1 MLSMLPLLY
10 RDHLI
15 LPYVALLTLFAFTH
29 YSPYRRCN
37 KGGID
42 SSVLQKVL
50 MTSSL
55 LCSLVLHLIY
65 LTLQPPKKYPF
76 LFEALIMIL
85 CFSQFVIITIYAN
98 WKQWM
103 SLDCSVELE
112 KAKKTL
118 WSVIWQTATISLWK
132 LIYFH
137 WTEVIVFYTYRQ
149 YQYCWLF
156 TGFSPTS
163 PLNCCVCKN
172 TVYPWFL
179 VLNCTLPKIDK
190 KRKVLFKNV
199 AQVNLT
205 PTFSSGQFWNS
216 VGCHVLNFDFWLFD
230 SVKTVSESLN

>member
-1 MLSMLPLLY
+1 MHEKSILLPLLPAGLLALEEPLLFRWLTYHAMLSMLPLLY

-76 LFEALIMIL
+76 LFEALIMII

-98 WKQWM
+98 RKQWM
-103 SLDCSVELE
+103 LLDSSVELE

-118 WSVIWQTATISLWK
+118 WSVIWQTATVSLWK
-132 LIYFH
+132 LIYFV
-137 WTEVIVFYTYRQ
+137 EVIVFYTLTISVLLTLYGVFPN
-149 YQYCWLF
+149 F
-156 TGFSPTS
+156 TTQLLCVQEHSLSMIFST
-163 PLNCCVCKN
+163 
-172 TVYPWFL
+172 
-179 VLNCTLPKIDK
+179 
-190 KRKVLFKNV
+190 
-199 AQVNLT
+199 
-205 PTFSSGQFWNS
+205 
-216 VGCHVLNFDFWLFD
+216 
-230 SVKTVSESLN
+230 

>member
-1 MLSMLPLLY
+1 MLPLLY

-50 MTSSL
+50 RTSSL

-98 WKQWM
+98 RKQWM
-103 SLDCSVELE
+103 LLDCSVELE
-112 KAKKTL
+112 NAKKTL
-118 WSVIWQTATISLWK
+118 WSVIWQTNTVSLWK
-132 LIYFH
+132 LIYFC
-137 WTEVIVFYTYRQ
+137 WTKVIVFYTETVSVLLTLYGVFPN
-149 YQYCWLF
+149 F
-156 TGFSPTS
+156 TTQFAVCARTQFIHDFLYLIVHFRKLMKIKSPVQE
-163 PLNCCVCKN
+163 CC
-172 TVYPWFL
+172 P
-179 VLNCTLPKIDK
+179 
-190 KRKVLFKNV
+190 
-199 AQVNLT
+199 
-205 PTFSSGQFWNS
+205 GQFDFNIQFRA
-216 VGCHVLNFDFWLFD
+216 VLVNFDFWLFD
-230 SVKTVSESLN
+230 SVKTHNESLN